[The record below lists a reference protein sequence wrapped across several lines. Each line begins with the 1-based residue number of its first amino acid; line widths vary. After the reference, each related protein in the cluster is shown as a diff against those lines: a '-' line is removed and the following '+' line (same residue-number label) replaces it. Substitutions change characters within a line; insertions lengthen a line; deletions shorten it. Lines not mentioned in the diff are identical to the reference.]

1 MTVGFFNSMMG
12 NAGNMDAQDV
22 VNKLAEDR
30 VLIDG
35 ERVVKAFNL
44 FRDFVVFTD
53 WRIISVDV
61 QGLTGKKKSYETLP
75 YSSISRFSVE
85 TAGTMDMDSEID
97 IYVSSATTPTVALEI
112 RDNEALKEIQNLL
125 ATALRKS

>member
-1 MTVGFFNSMMG
+1 MGFFDSMMG
-12 NAGNMDAQDV
+12 NAGNMDPQDV
-22 VNKLAEDR
+22 VNKLVEDR

>member
-1 MTVGFFNSMMG
+1 M
-12 NAGNMDAQDV
+12 
-22 VNKLAEDR
+22 
-30 VLIDG
+30 
-35 ERVVKAFNL
+35 
-44 FRDFVVFTD
+44 
-53 WRIISVDV
+53 

-125 ATALRKS
+125 ATALHKS